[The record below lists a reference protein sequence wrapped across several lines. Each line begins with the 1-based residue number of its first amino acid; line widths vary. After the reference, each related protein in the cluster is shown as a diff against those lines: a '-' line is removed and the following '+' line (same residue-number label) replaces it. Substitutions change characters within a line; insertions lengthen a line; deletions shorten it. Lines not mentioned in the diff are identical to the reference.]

1 MNKEL
6 RECPFC
12 GKPDKV
18 IMYTY
23 SMTHC
28 DKVLWTR
35 YGVKCKR
42 CNFEIPVCAKKAT
55 AIRKWNTRPAEGALV
70 NEVERLKAA
79 LSDISKIAFEP
90 RIGDRVARETMRRIS
105 NNALNK
111 EKGE

>member
-1 MNKEL
+1 MSKEPNK
-6 RECPFC
+6 CPFC

-18 IMYTY
+18 TIYTY

-55 AIRKWNTRPAEGALV
+55 AIRKWNTRPVEDTLKSE
-70 NEVERLKAA
+70 NERLKNELGIQKNLTRQAC
-79 LSDISKIAFEP
+79 FEAQ
-90 RIGDRVARETMRRIS
+90 RAYDET
-105 NNALNK
+105 
-111 EKGE
+111 EKWKKMFYDLYDKQ